1 MHFKTRSASLGANL
15 SDVSARYWNA
25 HEEYPQFGG
34 PSFILKQGVGAVLTK
49 MAAGFNIEYNKQV
62 SWCL

>member
-1 MHFKTRSASLGANL
+1 MHFRTLSVNLGADL
-15 SDVSARYWNA
+15 SDVSAKYWSA

-49 MAAGFNIEYNKQV
+49 MAAGFTVDYNKLV
-62 SWCL
+62 FI